1 MKKHKTLILITSL
14 VLSATL
20 QIHARE
26 GRHVQTKKS
35 IGNSYY
41 LTDSAHKNYYVV
53 LRNGKSGG
61 IDRLPREGF
70 VAGATLTMTK
80 GDGQVV
86 KRSQHGGSHLSKAT
100 FEPLT
105 VRVKDSAGKPL
116 VNVRVLFQS
125 DEATCIP
132 NPAVQITPGGEKL
145 LYVMTDEHGDATLGI
160 MPNGIPNTSDPRFK
174 MGQSI
179 NAYYE
184 DGPFTI
190 IASFGDAKVLFH
202 LVVGG
207 S

>member
-1 MKKHKTLILITSL
+1 MKKHKSLTLITLL

-20 QIHARE
+20 PTHAKG

-41 LTDSAHKNYYVV
+41 RTDSAHKKYYVV

-86 KRSQHGGSHLSKAT
+86 IRSRHGGSGLAKAI
-100 FEPLT
+100 FEPLM

-202 LVVGG
+202 LVVGE